1 MQMLKFYFENRRF
14 FFNELAEAANDIK
27 LERLIFIESVS
38 GLIAVSNLVFMIE
51 LGEIRILS
59 IFRR

>member
-14 FFNELAEAANDIK
+14 FFNELADAANAIK

-38 GLIAVSNLVFMIE
+38 RLIAVSNLVFMIE
-51 LGEIRILS
+51 LGEN
-59 IFRR
+59 